1 MLRSPQKQAEN
12 PTRKATALVHGAFVI
27 TGLCTTMLGPML
39 PQLALRWRLSD
50 FDAGYLFTAQFL
62 ASLVTSAASG
72 VFISRLGYRWA
83 LFCSLVLMAVG
94 VAMLDQKSWQVGMT
108 AVCIYGAG
116 FGLSSPTG
124 NLWIAEMNP
133 GRPAAAL
140 NLVNFSW
147 GVGAVG
153 APLAIAALERSGH
166 VAWTTYATTA
176 AALTLCIWV
185 ASDKFS
191 IPLTPKKAEAIPQ
204 TKSGQAIPEQE
215 RTLRQRREFYSGLV
229 LCVLFFTYVGVETSI
244 GGWIAVHARR
254 LSVSGATFWAV
265 VPAIF
270 WGALLLGRA
279 SAPMLLRRIRQNK
292 LAVAGLLLALAALV
306 CILAAHS
313 PEIIAVGAGLA
324 GFGLASVYPIN
335 LALLSEWFGSK
346 APKVGSV
353 IFPAS
358 GLGGAILPWMVGL
371 ASTYSGRGLR
381 VGLFIPLLGVALM
394 LAFYLTYVR
403 SLQTEAA

>member
-1 MLRSPQKQAEN
+1 
-12 PTRKATALVHGAFVI
+12 
-27 TGLCTTMLGPML
+27 MLGPML
-39 PQLALRWRLSD
+39 PLLATRWHLSD

-62 ASLVTSAASG
+62 ASLITSAASG
-72 VFISRLGYRWA
+72 VLINRLGYRWA
-83 LFCSLVLMAVG
+83 LFCSLLLMAFG

-133 GRPAAAL
+133 ERPAVAL

-147 GVGAVG
+147 GAGAVG
-153 APLAIAALERSGH
+153 APLAIAALERSGQ
-166 VAWTTYATTA
+166 VIWTTYATSA
-176 AALTLCIWV
+176 AAVALCIWL
-185 ASDKFS
+185 ASARFAAVPAPVKTQRL
-191 IPLTPKKAEAIPQ
+191 PHAATEPERMRVLR
-204 TKSGQAIPEQE
+204 GQ
-215 RTLRQRREFYSGLV
+215 FYSALV
-229 LCVLFFTYVGVETSI
+229 LCVLFFTYVGTETSI
-244 GGWIAVHARR
+244 GGWVAVHARR
-254 LSVSGATFWAV
+254 LSVGGGTLWAT

-279 SAPMLLRRIRQNK
+279 AAPILLRIVRQNS
-292 LAVAGLLLALAALV
+292 LAVCGLIVALAGMA

-313 PEIIAVGAGLA
+313 PRLVAAGAGLA

-346 APKVGSV
+346 APKAGSV

-358 GLGGAILPWMVGL
+358 GLGGAVLPWLVGL
-371 ASTYSGRGLR
+371 TSTYFAGGLR
-381 VGLFIPLLGVALM
+381 LGLFVPLFGIILM
-394 LAFYLTYVR
+394 LVFYLTYVR
-403 SLQTEAA
+403 SMTANAA